1 MKSFSAEKRRR
12 QDRIAFAV
20 LFLLAA
26 ILLLGWCVPA
36 CRPQCHGALQ
46 AAWSPLFLMAMR
58 YSFRVLRGV
67 RYDAF
72 AIVDALA
79 FLAAVVAIPVYLFP
93 KDVWHASIILLCF
106 VSTVVGVSNFR
117 FTPLFMFL
125 NCLIAGAILL

>member
-12 QDRIAFAV
+12 QDRIAFVV

-36 CRPQCHGALQ
+36 CRPRCHGALQ

-58 YSFRVLRGV
+58 YSFRLLRGV